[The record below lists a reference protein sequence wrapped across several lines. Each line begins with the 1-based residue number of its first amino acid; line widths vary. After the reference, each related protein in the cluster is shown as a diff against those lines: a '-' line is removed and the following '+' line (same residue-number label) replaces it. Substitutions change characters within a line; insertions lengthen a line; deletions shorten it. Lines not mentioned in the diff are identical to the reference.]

1 MGLFGNLKTDG
12 LAESEDRLGG
22 YSPLKSDIYTGK
34 VKMAYAGKAQS
45 GAMSITMEL
54 EFPGGKTHR
63 ETLYVTNR
71 NGENFFIH
79 KDDKK
84 TKVPLPGFTI
94 VDDICL
100 ATLSKP
106 LAEMD
111 SEEKTVKIYDPE
123 QKKEVPQSAQ
133 VLTELL
139 GQEVS
144 VAILQTLE
152 NKSEKRGNE
161 YVPIAAERTVSS
173 IEKVFNTESRMT
185 VAEARQG
192 LDAPAF
198 WDLWLER
205 NKDAVRD
212 RRTIKDGAGG
222 QNGQSGRPM
231 ARPVAGA
238 SAGAPAGGAPR
249 TSLFGKGKAT

>member
-1 MGLFGNLKTDG
+1 MGLFGKLKTDG

-34 VKMAYAGKAQS
+34 VKMAYTGKAQS
-45 GAMSITMEL
+45 GAMFITLEL
-54 EFPGGKTHR
+54 EFPGNKSHR
-63 ETLYVTNR
+63 ETIYITNR

-84 TKVPLPGFTI
+84 TKVPLPGFTTI
-94 VDDICL
+94 DDICL
-100 ATLSKP
+100 VTLEKP

-111 SEEKTVKIYDPE
+111 TEEKSVKIYDPDA
-123 QKKEVPQSAQ
+123 KKELPKSVP

-152 NKSEKRGNE
+152 NKSEKNNAGE
-161 YVPIAAERTVSS
+161 YVPVAAERTVNT
-173 IEKVFNTESRMT
+173 IEKVFHTGTRMT

-198 WDLWLER
+198 WDAWLER

-212 RRTIKDGAGG
+212 RRTIKDGTGG
-222 QNGQSGRPM
+222 QGGQSGRPM

-238 SAGAPAGGAPR
+238 PAAAAPR
-249 TSLFGKGKAT
+249 TSLFGKTKAA